1 MMGDGVA
8 DLKGLRR
15 AIEAAGY
22 AGYCE
27 VEIFSANNWWKRDP
41 NELLD
46 ICVERFRTVC

>member
-8 DLKGLRR
+8 DLKGV
-15 AIEAAGY
+15 APGVEEAGY

-41 NELLD
+41 NEVLD